1 MCINIFMLA
10 GLTYLFIRGLLSIV
24 DEVTVIE
31 KYYSIK
37 V

>member
-1 MCINIFMLA
+1 MLA
-10 GLTYLFIRGLLSIV
+10 GLTYLFIRGLLSIA
-24 DEVTVIE
+24 DEITVIE